1 MRDATLEFRLSV
13 YNAKPV
19 DEGLYTCTTPKNLVM
34 IIMISRSSLSKN
46 LVMSIIMKIVMNE
59 DEGLYTC
66 TTSKNFCHPGEYE
79 NFYICTTL
87 HLI

>member
-34 IIMISRSSLSKN
+34 MM
-46 LVMSIIMKIVMNE
+46 VMYE
-59 DEGLYTC
+59 DEKA
-66 TTSKNFCHPGEYE
+66 SIFVP
-79 NFYICTTL
+79 TL
-87 HLI
+87 SIMT